1 LKSRHLENEFYKHI
15 AWVVHIWKEREKEDL
30 RRAVNFGRPIPQF
43 TEIKVVNKNTN
54 DKLIE
59 WSRGVKPVMF
69 DIEED
74 DECWMLLP
82 IQRGEEL
89 FISKIKRQDFIRLN
103 LAEGYQCG
111 FTRFIW
117 DRILCIQQLLQ
128 PTEVKQKPLYRANA
142 SVLNDP
148 FLRKIFGYQRI
159 ARPTR
164 SLKRRRRF

>member
-1 LKSRHLENEFYKHI
+1 VLDV
-15 AWVVHIWKEREKEDL
+15 A
-30 RRAVNFGRPIPQF
+30 
-43 TEIKVVNKNTN
+43 
-54 DKLIE
+54 
-59 WSRGVKPVMF
+59 
-69 DIEED
+69 
-74 DECWMLLP
+74 P

-164 SLKRRRRF
+164 SLKRRRSFKSSSNKRNALVKSVFKHYKSYNNV